1 MSYKEFLGR
10 QPDDVTPEEGHKR
23 FEAYT
28 KDFARSAAQSCY
40 QRHRNDAWMRER
52 YDPQEVRRLQD
63 ALVGRTVPALRSF
76 VEQLKLV
83 ADSPG
88 DWPSFSLDETPNMT
102 TEDVGVDGEVNTDA
116 VGEVSSGGEG
126 GSGDC
131 ADDGDDADDADDA
144 DEGDAKPELQ
154 PPDTTTEGPIPPPPS
169 TGESTRRPP
178 LQKSAEDGVSAEQV
192 LFVGALPRR
201 LSCQEAREFFAAQA
215 GFTEVHAPVDIDP
228 RQLTRRMWVVF
239 DSKESAATALR
250 DLSGK
255 PVASDSL
262 SAERLQHDYEQAL
275 AVTKQ
280 LDHRAGIMS
289 IKYEGDD
296 DDGGDNHD
304 DARQNPVLPMLSAL
318 HSGLT
323 AEKKLDLLLWYL
335 RDVHRHCYYTC
346 SSLWWPWNTMR
357 SPALH
362 ARENDETHASGAAAN
377 LAIGS
382 DPGDGAASGTASG
395 DGTGAAKEPAAEPG
409 AAGKPSDVVSGPPK
423 QRKAN
428 RRKSTRVDGVHE
440 LPQNWHTT
448 LDKRVA
454 RLLESPATTSLALLA
469 ALLAESVL
477 PT

>member
-1 MSYKEFLGR
+1 MKW
-10 QPDDVTPEEGHKR
+10 PPTPMLRK
-23 FEAYT
+23 
-28 KDFARSAAQSCY
+28 
-40 QRHRNDAWMRER
+40 
-52 YDPQEVRRLQD
+52 
-63 ALVGRTVPALRSF
+63 VPA
-76 VEQLKLV
+76 
-83 ADSPG
+83 
-88 DWPSFSLDETPNMT
+88 
-102 TEDVGVDGEVNTDA
+102 
-116 VGEVSSGGEG
+116 
-126 GSGDC
+126 
-131 ADDGDDADDADDA
+131 
-144 DEGDAKPELQ
+144 
-154 PPDTTTEGPIPPPPS
+154 
-169 TGESTRRPP
+169 
-178 LQKSAEDGVSAEQV
+178 
-192 LFVGALPRR
+192 
-201 LSCQEAREFFAAQA
+201 
-215 GFTEVHAPVDIDP
+215 H
-228 RQLTRRMWVVF
+228 
-239 DSKESAATALR
+239 
-250 DLSGK
+250 
-255 PVASDSL
+255 SL